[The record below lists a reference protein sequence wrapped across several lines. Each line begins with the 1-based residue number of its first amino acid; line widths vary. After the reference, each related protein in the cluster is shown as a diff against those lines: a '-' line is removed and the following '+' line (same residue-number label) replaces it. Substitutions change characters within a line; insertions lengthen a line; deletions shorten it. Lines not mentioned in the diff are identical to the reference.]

1 MNVLLWTKGILL
13 RVNAKLQPTHIYKC
27 RERRLLMRKG
37 LISMRKGL
45 VFMREEFI

>member
-1 MNVLLWTKGILL
+1 MNILSWTKGNLS
-13 RVNAKLQPTHIYKC
+13 RVNANLQPAHIYKC